1 MNSNKSPQSSST
13 TSAKQPPRCPAYPNC
28 GCDGTGRIAGGL
40 GSVVSWLPKAYRPC
54 PEFVNAGGVYAR
66 SFSTEIGFDS
76 MKARRAFAFPD
87 NEAVGTIEIQ
97 QDPKGYVAVGDGTGM
112 VTWGSAFCLSDLL
125 QRAAVSPP
133 SSSPGLLGIPRDLSG
148 ARVVEVGAGLGLCSL
163 VCCKLGAAEVVATD
177 GSESVLELL
186 KRNAAEN
193 LAPQQREGGR
203 LTIRRLRW
211 GDAEGITALRSEQ
224 SSSSGREAAAVAAG
238 GAFDVVVMAD
248 VAYQR
253 NAGAWP
259 ALVSTVVQLTDP
271 APSAATATTTPAATT
286 TAAAADTARRPP
298 PVVLWAHAA
307 RDDESRLESERF
319 SRDLIAP
326 LREHFAIAQVDAASL
341 HPAYRTSNVR
351 VFVLTRRAAATM
363 AAAAAA

>member
-125 QRAAVSPP
+125 QRAAVSPT

-224 SSSSGREAAAVAAG
+224 SSSWSS
-238 GAFDVVVMAD
+238 F
-248 VAYQR
+248 
-253 NAGAWP
+253 W
-259 ALVSTVVQLTDP
+259 TTQLTDH
-271 APSAATATTTPAATT
+271 
-286 TAAAADTARRPP
+286 RGE
-298 PVVLWAHAA
+298 
-307 RDDESRLESERF
+307 ESLG
-319 SRDLIAP
+319 
-326 LREHFAIAQVDAASL
+326 V
-341 HPAYRTSNVR
+341 YRK
-351 VFVLTRRAAATM
+351 AE
-363 AAAAAA
+363 